1 MAHTRESM
9 NRATWLLLLPLVLA
23 LPIGWWVGRLPGPE
37 PKATP
42 AVATPPSA
50 PRVPER
56 RSAHAPEVR
65 VVEMPE
71 AGVAPAA
78 RDPERAD
85 PAAAER
91 SPWMTLDQALES
103 SRRNDKPVFIDF
115 SADWCRPCQA
125 LRSQVFEDGERAAAL
140 QDAVIPV
147 AIVDQR
153 RETGTNPPEIET
165 LQQRYGVEA
174 FPTLVVFSPAT
185 GRTMTTRGFRGAD
198 ATLAWITEAA
208 KAVR

>member
-1 MAHTRESM
+1 MAHTRESSKW
-9 NRATWLLLLPLVLA
+9 ATWLLVLPLLLA

-42 AVATPPSA
+42 AVATPA
-50 PRVPER
+50 PAARVPGR
-56 RSAHAPEVR
+56 GAAHAPEVR
-65 VVEMPE
+65 VIEMPE

-78 RDPERAD
+78 PERPD

-91 SPWMTLDQALES
+91 SPWMTLDQALEA
-103 SRRNDKPVFIDF
+103 SRRNGKPVFIDF
-115 SADWCRPCQA
+115 SADWCGPCQA
-125 LRSQVFEDGERAAAL
+125 LRSQVFEDGERAAVL

-147 AIVDQR
+147 SVVDQR
-153 RETGTNPPEIET
+153 RETGTNPPEIEA

-174 FPTLVVFSPAT
+174 FPTLVVFSPAS
-185 GRTMTTRGFRGAD
+185 GRTLTARGFRGAD